1 VHLLLTGLLTKDP
14 ATMRTR
20 PLRLLAGIAAT
31 AMLASTSLW
40 LTSTPATADTSTT
53 SAAAALS
60 PTSVSVTW
68 APSGADVKSW
78 SVLATRDADRVT
90 VGMQTVSATATS
102 ARFDYLTPGVTY
114 HFTIAGTGA
123 PSGTVWASAKVTTPA
138 DALCAGVTPCVAVDA
153 NTSTG
158 ASTGVGLGLL
168 QGLTSRTDPT
178 RITPLS
184 LNYQRIDAWNT
195 TSFTAAKQAGGK
207 IDVVLS
213 DAWRRYTRQT
223 YGQNKNPWESWD
235 TYRTFIV
242 GVVQWHLDHGLVPDF
257 WEIQNEPDQA
267 AWYSSP
273 TGAAPTR
280 DLVLQQFQVAHDAI
294 RSVLPGAMIVGPS
307 TGSFFPTPGALIDMV
322 SFLDA
327 AVARNLRFDVIAW
340 HELGGNCGGT
350 CEGGPRGIAQNVTT
364 LRALLAQRP
373 TLGQPA
379 VHINE
384 FGSQAAVAHPG
395 YAAGYLSVLAASGVT
410 AAGSSCWD
418 AVYNGKTYNGCNSDP
433 GIMDHLVMPDGKTP
447 RAAWFVW
454 KAYAAM
460 TGPRVPATSSLLD
473 SSVHATHS
481 TTGVIDVL
489 VGRHGASTAT
499 ASPVVRVAVPARV
512 NKVRVDIT
520 TIAPTTGASAPT
532 TATRNLNVTGGV
544 VDLGKVSVPAGA
556 AVAIRITGA
565 TSTATTALRAAIP
578 TATK

>member
-1 VHLLLTGLLTKDP
+1 
-14 ATMRTR
+14 MRTRLRR
-20 PLRLLAGIAAT
+20 PLRLLVSIT
-31 AMLASTSLW
+31 MLASATLW
-40 LTSTPATADTSTT
+40 LASAPATADTSTT
-53 SAAAALS
+53 SAAVALS

-68 APSGADVKSW
+68 APTGAAVTSW

-90 VGMQTVSATATS
+90 VGMQTLSATSTS

-114 HFTIAGTGA
+114 RFTIAGTGA
-123 PSGTVWASAKVTTPA
+123 STGSVWASAKVTTPA
-138 DALCAGVTPCVAVDA
+138 DALCAGASPCVAVNA

-195 TSFTAAKQAGGK
+195 TSFTAATQAGGK

-213 DAWRRYTRQT
+213 DAWRRYARQT
-223 YGQNKNPWESWD
+223 FGQNRNPWESWD

-242 GVVQWHLDHGLVPDF
+242 GVVQWHVDHGLVPDF

-267 AWYSSP
+267 AWYGSP

-280 DLVLQQFQVAHDAI
+280 DLILQQFEVAHDAI

-307 TGSFFPTPGALIDMV
+307 TGSFFPTQGALIDMV

-327 AVARNLRFDVIAW
+327 AVARSLRFDVIAW
-340 HELGGNCGGT
+340 HEMGANCSGA
-350 CEGGPRGIAQNVTT
+350 CDGGPRGIAQNVTT
-364 LRALLAQRP
+364 LRSLLAQRP
-373 TLGQPA
+373 SLGQPA

-384 FGSQAAVAHPG
+384 FGSQVAVAHPG
-395 YAAGYLSVLAASGVT
+395 YAAGYLSVLAASEVT
-410 AAGSSCWD
+410 AAASSCYP
-418 AVYNGKTYNGCNSDP
+418 AVYDGKSYDGCNSDP
-433 GIMDHLVMPDGKTP
+433 GTMDHLVMPDGKTP

-481 TTGVIDVL
+481 TTGVIDL
-489 VGRHGASTAT
+489 LIGRHGASTTA
-499 ASPVVRVAVPARV
+499 ASPVVRVAVPAKV
-512 NKVRVDIT
+512 NKVRVEIT
-520 TIAPTTGASAPT
+520 TIVPTTGASTPT
-532 TATRNLNVTGGV
+532 TATRNVNVSGGV

-556 AVAIRITGA
+556 AVTIRITGT
-565 TSTATTALRAAIP
+565 TSAATTALKAAIP
-578 TATK
+578 TVTK